1 MLNLVFTETSL
12 ELVPME
18 IKLHPSV
25 RRNAK
30 RRKKLPTETLLDRSL
45 HHYAMNNL
53 PNSEKR
59 GRPDI
64 IHFCLL
70 LAMGSPL
77 NKKGELG
84 VSINTVNGFNIEVDP
99 STRPPRDCIRFNSLM
114 EQLLVNGSV
123 PVNGE
128 HLMQLSRATLRDQ
141 MQRKEPS
148 RIIALTSHGEKSS
161 FPDVAT
167 VLADE
172 VAPTV
177 FIGAYPKGSMSPEV
191 LELADDVYS
200 VYPESLE
207 AWTITSRILYEYEKL
222 IIL

>member
-1 MLNLVFTETSL
+1 
-12 ELVPME
+12 
-18 IKLHPSV
+18 
-25 RRNAK
+25 
-30 RRKKLPTETLLDRSL
+30 
-45 HHYAMNNL
+45 
-53 PNSEKR
+53 
-59 GRPDI
+59 
-64 IHFCLL
+64 
-70 LAMGSPL
+70 
-77 NKKGELG
+77 
-84 VSINTVNGFNIEVDP
+84 
-99 STRPPRDCIRFNSLM
+99 M

>member
-12 ELVPME
+12 ELVPKE
-18 IKLHPSV
+18 IQHHPSV

-30 RRKKLPTETLLDRSL
+30 RRKKPPAETLLDRSL

-53 PNSEKR
+53 LKSEKR

-70 LAMGSPL
+70 LTMGSPL
-77 NKKGELG
+77 NMKGKLRL
-84 VSINTVNGFNIEVDP
+84 SINTINGLNIEVDP
-99 STRPPRDCIRFNSLM
+99 ATHPPRDCIRFYGLM

-128 HLMQLSRATLRDQ
+128 SLMWLSRTTLRDQ
-141 MQRKEPS
+141 LEREEPS
-148 RIIALTSHGEKSS
+148 RIIALTSQGEKSS
-161 FPDVAT
+161 FPDVAAK
-167 VLADE
+167 LSDE
-172 VAPTV
+172 VAPTL
-177 FIGAYPKGSMSPEV
+177 FIGAYPKGPMSPD
-191 LELADDVYS
+191 LIELADDVYS

-207 AWTITSRILYEYEKL
+207 AWTVTSRIIYEYEKL
-222 IIL
+222 IFL